1 MLSAGEW
8 SSMSG
13 KERVI
18 AAVLLAVAV
27 AGGASIPRLLSS
39 PPGALSVALG
49 PGPSR
54 SVVQAPAIPNAPHR
68 KVPARVTPPA
78 QPVATV
84 PAPVV
89 RPAPKPRPVPAKHV
103 SPPPPPTAALTP
115 PPPPTP
121 TTTTTTTTAPPPP
134 VAPLSLRP
142 GHGYGDKNHTHTGP
156 RSLAGLSPAAKPGR
170 RSHGGDLE
178 GSGHGRSLSQTPSD
192 AVGPRHRGVGHLAAT
207 PPAAA
212 PAAHEAGP
220 PARPQA
226 GGPGGQG
233 SSPPPV
239 APDPGNQD
247 QGQGKGQGQG
257 QGQGQGKGH
266 G

>member
-54 SVVQAPAIPNAPHR
+54 SVVQAPAIPNAPDR
-68 KVPARVTPPA
+68 KAPAHVARPP
-78 QPVATV
+78 QPVATL

-103 SPPPPPTAALTP
+103 SPPPPPTTAALTP
-115 PPPPTP
+115 PPTPTP
-121 TTTTTTTTAPPPP
+121 PTTTTTAPPPP
-134 VAPLSLRP
+134 VAPLSIRP

-156 RSLAGLSPAAKPGR
+156 RSLAGVSPAAKPGR

-178 GSGHGRSLSQTPSD
+178 GSEHGRSLSQTPSD
-192 AVGPRHRGVGHLAAT
+192 TVGPRHRGLGHLAAT
-207 PPAAA
+207 SPAAA
-212 PAAHEAGP
+212 PPAHEAGP
-220 PARPQA
+220 KARPEA
-226 GGPGGQG
+226 GGPGSQG
-233 SSPPPV
+233 GAVPPPAV
-239 APDPGNQD
+239 APDPGD
-247 QGQGKGQGQG
+247 QGQGKAN
-257 QGQGQGKGH
+257 GH